1 MTFFQANWNF
11 GLEDIEY
18 QVELTQEG
26 GFRGEVFPLLA
37 IAGGLGVLA
46 ALFFLLR
53 ALYSRRWEKGLSCS
67 LRFRE
72 EYGVEGGVSSLTEVL
87 ANDKGLPLP
96 VVEIDFHI
104 DRRLRFTGGGNYA
117 LSDQSYRRDVFTL
130 AARERVTRTLEFR
143 CTERGYFRI
152 EEAGVAARDLFLT
165 QKYLGS
171 FPQHTEFYVLP
182 KGVPVGQV
190 APPFSRI
197 MGEMVSRKK
206 IYDDPFAFAGL
217 RDYARGD
224 PMKYINWKATA
235 RAGKMLTNLHE
246 STLSQR
252 VVLLLDM
259 EGAAD
264 PLNEASVRLCCALCQ
279 RLLEEGV
286 SLAAYSNGTDAA
298 TGARWEL
305 EGLQGGGSQ
314 LYLKKRF
321 ACIQAGD
328 GLEDV
333 CRLLPEQPGKEDL
346 VVLLSYRQRPEL
358 AEDFAQAVGPGR
370 GVQVIPCRGERRE
383 LPAHKNVS
391 LVWTEVIVRLCRSGR
406 RVSREGQDVIERL
419 GIETR
424 EGLPASPGQR
434 QPLLD
439 LSPSG
444 VIRRRYRKV
453 VRRAKKEAPK
463 PWQTPGEI
471 EADRKLQVPG
481 LHRLYEKA
489 RYSTQP
495 CTREDVRALKQ
506 GERSPGPDC

>member
-26 GFRGEVFPLLA
+26 GLRGEVFPLLV

-72 EYGVEGGVSSLTEVL
+72 EYGVEGGVSSLAEVL

-104 DRRLRFTGGGNYA
+104 DRRLQFTGGGNYA

-333 CRLLPEQPGKEDL
+333 CRVLPERPGKEDL

-391 LVWTEVIVRLCRSGR
+391 LVWTEV
-406 RVSREGQDVIERL
+406 
-419 GIETR
+419 
-424 EGLPASPGQR
+424 
-434 QPLLD
+434 
-439 LSPSG
+439 
-444 VIRRRYRKV
+444 
-453 VRRAKKEAPK
+453 
-463 PWQTPGEI
+463 
-471 EADRKLQVPG
+471 
-481 LHRLYEKA
+481 
-489 RYSTQP
+489 
-495 CTREDVRALKQ
+495 
-506 GERSPGPDC
+506 

>member
-1 MTFFQANWNF
+1 M
-11 GLEDIEY
+11 
-18 QVELTQEG
+18 
-26 GFRGEVFPLLA
+26 
-37 IAGGLGVLA
+37 
-46 ALFFLLR
+46 
-53 ALYSRRWEKGLSCS
+53 
-67 LRFRE
+67 
-72 EYGVEGGVSSLTEVL
+72 
-87 ANDKGLPLP
+87 
-96 VVEIDFHI
+96 
-104 DRRLRFTGGGNYA
+104 
-117 LSDQSYRRDVFTL
+117 
-130 AARERVTRTLEFR
+130 
-143 CTERGYFRI
+143 
-152 EEAGVAARDLFLT
+152 
-165 QKYLGS
+165 
-171 FPQHTEFYVLP
+171 LP

-333 CRLLPEQPGKEDL
+333 CRVLPEQPGKEDL

-391 LVWTEVIVRLCRSGR
+391 LVWTEV
-406 RVSREGQDVIERL
+406 
-419 GIETR
+419 
-424 EGLPASPGQR
+424 
-434 QPLLD
+434 
-439 LSPSG
+439 
-444 VIRRRYRKV
+444 
-453 VRRAKKEAPK
+453 
-463 PWQTPGEI
+463 
-471 EADRKLQVPG
+471 
-481 LHRLYEKA
+481 
-489 RYSTQP
+489 
-495 CTREDVRALKQ
+495 
-506 GERSPGPDC
+506 

>member
-26 GFRGEVFPLLA
+26 GLRGEVFPLLV

-104 DRRLRFTGGGNYA
+104 DRRLQFTGGGNYA

-235 RAGKMLTNLHE
+235 KTGEMLVNIHE
-246 STLSQR
+246 STLSQKVA
-252 VVLLLDM
+252 VVLDL
-259 EGAAD
+259 EGLGVQKAD
-264 PLNEASVRLCCALCQ
+264 VLNEEAVRIACTLCS
-279 RLLEEGV
+279 RLLEAGIVV
-286 SLAAYSNGTDAA
+286 SAYSNGIDVL
-298 TGARWEL
+298 TGKPMALPEVS
-305 EGLQGGGSQ
+305 GAGSV
-314 LYLKKRF
+314 LSLRKAF
-321 ACIQAGD
+321 ACAKAANDLIPIEEYFPG
-328 GLEDV
+328 EDSD
-333 CRLLPEQPGKEDL
+333 LLCVLVSRSQREDL
-346 VVLLSYRQRPEL
+346 AR
-358 AEDFAQAVGPGR
+358 AFAQCA
-370 GVQVIPCRGERRE
+370 
-383 LPAHKNVS
+383 
-391 LVWTEVIVRLCRSGR
+391 
-406 RVSREGQDVIERL
+406 
-419 GIETR
+419 
-424 EGLPASPGQR
+424 GQR
-434 QPLLD
+434 EWVQ
-439 LSPSG
+439 
-444 VIRRRYRKV
+444 I
-453 VRRAKKEAPK
+453 
-463 PWQTPGEI
+463 
-471 EADRKLQVPG
+471 VPYQDSYEEMPQFG
-481 LHRLYEKA
+481 TVHRFYWE
-489 RYSTQP
+489 
-495 CTREDVRALKQ
+495 V
-506 GERSPGPDC
+506 

>member
-1 MTFFQANWNF
+1 MAVLWI
-11 GLEDIEY
+11 L
-18 QVELTQEG
+18 
-26 GFRGEVFPLLA
+26 LLA
-37 IAGGLGVLA
+37 VGLYLLLGL
-46 ALFFLLR
+46 LYRRFWNKGLR
-53 ALYSRRWEKGLSCS
+53 AQLT
-67 LRFRE
+67 FTQ
-72 EYGVEGGVSSLTEVL
+72 EYGVEGQESTLREVVENDKL
-87 ANDKGLPLP
+87 LPLPAVEISFHMDKGLQFSQGDNSS
-96 VVEIDFHI
+96 V
-104 DRRLRFTGGGNYA
+104 
-117 LSDQSYRRDVFTL
+117 SDATYRRDIFAL
-130 AARERVTRTLEFR
+130 GPRQRITRSLDFVCGR
-143 CTERGYFRI
+143 RGYYRI
-152 EEAGVAARDLFLT
+152 DEAGLLARDLAMSQQFLT
-165 QKYLGS
+165 A
-171 FPQHTEFYVLP
+171 FPQNTSFYVLP
-182 KGVPVGQV
+182 RPVDAQRI
-190 APPFSRI
+190 AIPFSQL
-197 MGEMVSRKK
+197 MGSVISKK
-206 IYDDPFAFAGL
+206 RVYDDPLEFAGL
-217 RDYARGD
+217 RGYSRED

-333 CRLLPEQPGKEDL
+333 CRVLPEQPGKEDL

-391 LVWTEVIVRLCRSGR
+391 LVWTEV
-406 RVSREGQDVIERL
+406 
-419 GIETR
+419 
-424 EGLPASPGQR
+424 
-434 QPLLD
+434 
-439 LSPSG
+439 
-444 VIRRRYRKV
+444 
-453 VRRAKKEAPK
+453 
-463 PWQTPGEI
+463 
-471 EADRKLQVPG
+471 
-481 LHRLYEKA
+481 
-489 RYSTQP
+489 
-495 CTREDVRALKQ
+495 
-506 GERSPGPDC
+506 

>member
-26 GFRGEVFPLLA
+26 GLRGEVLPLLV

-72 EYGVEGGVSSLTEVL
+72 EYGVEGGVSSLAEVL

-104 DRRLRFTGGGNYA
+104 DRRLQFTGGGNYA

-333 CRLLPEQPGKEDL
+333 CRVLPEQPGKEDL

-406 RVSREGQDVIERL
+406 RISREGQDVIERL

>member
-1 MTFFQANWNF
+1 
-11 GLEDIEY
+11 
-18 QVELTQEG
+18 
-26 GFRGEVFPLLA
+26 
-37 IAGGLGVLA
+37 
-46 ALFFLLR
+46 
-53 ALYSRRWEKGLSCS
+53 
-67 LRFRE
+67 
-72 EYGVEGGVSSLTEVL
+72 
-87 ANDKGLPLP
+87 
-96 VVEIDFHI
+96 
-104 DRRLRFTGGGNYA
+104 
-117 LSDQSYRRDVFTL
+117 
-130 AARERVTRTLEFR
+130 
-143 CTERGYFRI
+143 
-152 EEAGVAARDLFLT
+152 
-165 QKYLGS
+165 
-171 FPQHTEFYVLP
+171 
-182 KGVPVGQV
+182 
-190 APPFSRI
+190 
-197 MGEMVSRKK
+197 
-206 IYDDPFAFAGL
+206 
-217 RDYARGD
+217 
-224 PMKYINWKATA
+224 MKYINWKATA

-333 CRLLPEQPGKEDL
+333 CRVLPEQPGKEDL

-358 AEDFAQAVGPGR
+358 AKAFAQAVGQGR

-444 VIRRRYRKV
+444 GNPPPLQEGG
-453 VRRAKKEAPK
+453 AQGKKGGPQAL
-463 PWQTPGEI
+463 
-471 EADRKLQVPG
+471 ADPRG
-481 LHRLYEKA
+481 
-489 RYSTQP
+489 
-495 CTREDVRALKQ
+495 D
-506 GERSPGPDC
+506 

>member
-26 GFRGEVFPLLA
+26 GLRGEVLPLLV

-72 EYGVEGGVSSLTEVL
+72 EYGVEGGVSSLAEVL

-104 DRRLRFTGGGNYA
+104 DRRLQFTGGGNYA

-143 CTERGYFRI
+143 WTERGYFRI

-333 CRLLPEQPGKEDL
+333 CRVLPEQPGKEDL

-370 GVQVIPCRGERRE
+370 GVQVIPRPAPAPVGPQSQWGDPPPLQEGGAQGKKGGPQALADPRGDRGGPEAAGPGAP
-383 LPAHKNVS
+383 PALRKGPLQHPALHPGGRAGAEAGGAVPRAGLLKQKCPDAAASGHFGPWPDWTGKS
-391 LVWTEVIVRLCRSGR
+391 LW
-406 RVSREGQDVIERL
+406 
-419 GIETR
+419 
-424 EGLPASPGQR
+424 ASPAGILR
-434 QPLLD
+434 D
-439 LSPSG
+439 G
-444 VIRRRYRKV
+444 
-453 VRRAKKEAPK
+453 
-463 PWQTPGEI
+463 WG
-471 EADRKLQVPG
+471 
-481 LHRLYEKA
+481 
-489 RYSTQP
+489 
-495 CTREDVRALKQ
+495 
-506 GERSPGPDC
+506 